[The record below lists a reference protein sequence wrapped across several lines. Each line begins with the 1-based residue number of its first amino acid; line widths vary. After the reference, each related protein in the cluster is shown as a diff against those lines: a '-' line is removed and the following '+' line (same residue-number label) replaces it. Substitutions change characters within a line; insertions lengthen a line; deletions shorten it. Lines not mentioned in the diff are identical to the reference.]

1 MYYLFA
7 TTAALSA
14 GLIAAAIGGAIR
26 KARTPKPS
34 ER

>member
-7 TTAALSA
+7 ATAALSA
-14 GLIAAAIGGAIR
+14 GLVAAAIGGAVR
-26 KARTPKPS
+26 KARTPKPY